1 MSVLFIGI
9 RYAKPPVGELRF
21 KKPEPWPAWEG
32 TVDATSVARI
42 CPQMEMASEG
52 SRFNTLV
59 TISLCL

>member
-32 TVDATSVARI
+32 TVEATSVARS
-42 CPQMEMASEG
+42 CSQMALAKD
-52 SRFNTLV
+52 SRFDRF
-59 TISLCL
+59 